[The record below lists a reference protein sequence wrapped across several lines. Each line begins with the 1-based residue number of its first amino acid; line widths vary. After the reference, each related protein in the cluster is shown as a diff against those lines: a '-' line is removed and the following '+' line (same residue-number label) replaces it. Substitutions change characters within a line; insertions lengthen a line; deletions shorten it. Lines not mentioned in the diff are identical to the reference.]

1 MTTFTDNKLGV
12 SLFTEQ
18 AKTSFR
24 EIIKRMGWKLEEEA
38 ENEFIVT
45 YPVKD
50 EDLMDFLIVNML

>member
-1 MTTFTDNKLGV
+1 METYTDKLGV
-12 SLFTEQ
+12 SPFTEQ

-24 EIIKRMGWKLEEEA
+24 EIIKRMGWKLEEA

-50 EDLMDFLIVNML
+50 EDLMDFLIDSMI

>member
-1 MTTFTDNKLGV
+1 METYTDKLDV

-24 EIIKRMGWKLEEEA
+24 EIIKRMGWKLEEA

-50 EDLMDFLIVNML
+50 KDLIDFLIDNII

>member
-1 MTTFTDNKLGV
+1 METYTDKLGV
-12 SLFTEQ
+12 SPFTEQ

-24 EIIKRMGWKLEEEA
+24 EIIKRMGWKLEGT

-50 EDLMDFLIVNML
+50 EDLMDFLIDNMI

>member
-1 MTTFTDNKLGV
+1 MTTFTDKLGV

-24 EIIKRMGWKLEEEA
+24 EIIKRMGWELEED

-45 YPVKD
+45 YPVKE
-50 EDLMDFLIVNML
+50 EDLMDFLITNML